1 MNVRLLKEDKKYI
14 TLDQAPIVRE
24 IIADMKEDENT
35 AADWAKYAIAAP
47 YNHREYSVEVLKA
60 SAKIAK
66 NNRAWN
72 ALNEHSGDLDV
83 WINATAYINCADGYE
98 FIIIGVYLS
107 DIWQIT
113 YENAP
118 EIASHMYIRKFKEM
132 K

>member
-1 MNVRLLKEDKKYI
+1 MKVTLLKEDKKYI

-35 AADWAKYAIAAP
+35 VADWAKYAISAP
-47 YNHREYSVEVLKA
+47 YNHREYSIEVLKA

-83 WINATAYINCADGYE
+83 WINATAYVSCADGYE
-98 FIIIGVYLS
+98 FIMIGAYLS
-107 DIWQIT
+107 DIWQLT
-113 YENAP
+113 YENAM
-118 EIASHMYIRKFKEM
+118 EIASQMYIRRFKEV

>member
-1 MNVRLLKEDKKYI
+1 
-14 TLDQAPIVRE
+14 
-24 IIADMKEDENT
+24 MKEDENT
-35 AADWAKYAIAAP
+35 AADWAKYTIAAP

-60 SAKIAK
+60 SAKIAQ

-83 WINATAYINCADGYE
+83 WINATAYISCADGYE
-98 FIIIGVYLS
+98 FIIIGVCLS

-118 EIASHMYIRKFKEM
+118 EIASHMYI
-132 K
+132 